1 MDKVVAMITEKTGI
15 SESQAQTAVETV
27 VGYLKD
33 KMPEGMGKQVEGY
46 LNGDGGDDEGGIAGK
61 VGGMFGK

>member
-1 MDKVVAMITEKTGI
+1 MDKVVSMITEKTGI
-15 SESQAQTAVETV
+15 SESQAQTAVTTV

-33 KMPEGMGKQVEGY
+33 KMLEGMGKQVEGY
-46 LNGDGGDDEGGIAGK
+46 LNGDGGDDGGIAGK